1 MKENGTTLK
10 RTNHELG
17 LYFISFHWEKIEARW
32 GKWDYFTWFLLL
44 CRLPLYTHT
53 FSTSGSL
60 VSLLFE
66 EGGKMHSEIKG
77 KIRWKD
83 RKGEIVVEWGL
94 AGLRRISLKSSN
106 SVFSSLKSSHLTAS
120 NLLSFSLSLCE
131 WPGRGCSV
139 SSARRASFA
148 CICFCVLVFLPLFLV
163 FFLDHKLPGTRALLY
178 LLVLLLAELGSELLG

>member
-1 MKENGTTLK
+1 MHVCGWEVFVQPYIISKPWKVEERMKENGAALK

-32 GKWDYFTWFLLL
+32 EKGDYFTWFLLL

-66 EGGKMHSEIKG
+66 LGGKMHSEIKG

-83 RKGEIVVEWGL
+83 RKGKIVLEWGL
-94 AGLRRISLKSSN
+94 AGLRRISLKSSK
-106 SVFSSLKSSHLTAS
+106 SVFSSLKPSHL
-120 NLLSFSLSLCE
+120 NCIKNCSLSL
-131 WPGRGCSV
+131 S
-139 SSARRASFA
+139 
-148 CICFCVLVFLPLFLV
+148 
-163 FFLDHKLPGTRALLY
+163 
-178 LLVLLLAELGSELLG
+178 